1 MDIQNILSGFGKNTH
16 RKWEEKVYLL
26 LNLTEEIAT
35 N

>member
-1 MDIQNILSGFGKNTH
+1 MDIQNILSDFGKNTP

-26 LNLTEEIAT
+26 LNLTEEITT